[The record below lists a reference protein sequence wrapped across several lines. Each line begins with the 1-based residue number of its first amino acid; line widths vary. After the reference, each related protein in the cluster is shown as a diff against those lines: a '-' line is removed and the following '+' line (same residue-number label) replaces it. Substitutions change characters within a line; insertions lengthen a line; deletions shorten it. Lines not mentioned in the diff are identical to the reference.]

1 MYSQDYIIFVRCFRY
16 GGGGPNVVSG
26 PASRLDHEGSSA
38 ARGTSLLPRLSWYLC
53 HISACSGG
61 GSSLCCPWCFIIT
74 ASQVCKVL
82 SLKNLSVTFK
92 IIMYWMFLNHLRIK
106 RYFDSTLKSRSFV
119 LFSTRYICFFIKI
132 CIVLVIQQSTIQLI
146 YLVTGISWMSTW
158 TEQNIYSTT
167 CTLLWEEP
175 VLNYDNLWKSGFLIH
190 YWLFRL
196 SYQSN
201 SFILWSS

>member
-1 MYSQDYIIFVRCFRY
+1 MYSQDYIIYVYCFRY

-38 ARGTSLLPRLSWYLC
+38 TRGTSLLPGLSWYLC

-106 RYFDSTLKSRSFV
+106 RYFDSNLKSRSFV
-119 LFSTRYICFFIKI
+119 LFSTRYIYFFIKI
-132 CIVLVIQQSTIQLI
+132 FIVLVIQKSTIKF
-146 YLVTGISWMSTW
+146 YFVTGISWMSTW

-190 YWLFRL
+190 YWLFSL

>member
-1 MYSQDYIIFVRCFRY
+1 MYTRDYIIFVRCFRY

-53 HISACSGG
+53 HISSCSGG
-61 GSSLCCPWCFIIT
+61 GSGLCCPWCFIIT

-106 RYFDSTLKSRSFV
+106 RYLTVLLKGDH
-119 LFSTRYICFFIKI
+119 LYCF
-132 CIVLVIQQSTIQLI
+132 LP
-146 YLVTGISWMSTW
+146 GISIFLLKFALFWWS
-158 TEQNIYSTT
+158 NKALYSFT
-167 CTLLWEEP
+167 
-175 VLNYDNLWKSGFLIH
+175 S
-190 YWLFRL
+190 
-196 SYQSN
+196 
-201 SFILWSS
+201 